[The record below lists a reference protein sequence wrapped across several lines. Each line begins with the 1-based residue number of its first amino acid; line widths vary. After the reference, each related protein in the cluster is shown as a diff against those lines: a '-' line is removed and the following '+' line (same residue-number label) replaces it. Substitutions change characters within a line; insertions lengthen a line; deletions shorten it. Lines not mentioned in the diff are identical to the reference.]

1 MPFAPKQL
9 TMADAD
15 TVLSQGLSAI
25 AGGDAEIGLG
35 SLQHFDSSAVAA
47 LLAWQRAAHD
57 AGKTLHVAHLPPELA
72 SLARLYGVDQLLPR

>member
-25 AGGDAEIGLG
+25 AGGDTEIDLG

-57 AGKTLHVAHLPPELA
+57 AGITLHVAHLPPGLA